1 MKTLQLMLLVPVLLW
16 AACLQAVP
24 LLSVEQTRQFN
35 ALCSGTGALPASTLQ
50 TGVLVYDSV
59 NARVASLHDQLP
71 ASIRADS
78 VATTG
83 VVMCL
88 QETEVVLET
97 CTLNLFFTLPRVLP
111 TYRLQLRPVRNP
123 GKKPLDTTLAGAPPP
138 TCANPGAIAS
148 GQTSL
153 RGTLPALSA
162 VLTLLGNARVSSA
175 DDDGDGY
182 SNLAEWIGDSSAID
196 TNSPGPTALISTNG
210 TSALVVGEG
219 ETLTIQL
226 SLQPAG
232 KQGLTTDYFVWAE
245 ARGQLYA
252 YVHGSGFRPATGK
265 LLSVRAPAVPL
276 TNFALATLPGL
287 GIGDYTLHFEAA
299 ISDGTTL
306 ASTATISVKP
316 SQWQFVEVGK
326 AAGLN
331 HIHGF
336 KQIADGI
343 ARDRQL
349 MAAGVAAG
357 DFDNDGWVDLYVTRG
372 SIGANLL
379 YRNLGDGSFVD
390 VAATAG
396 VGITGEENSG
406 ATFADYDGDGWLDLL
421 VAGINNSEQ
430 PRLFRN
436 NRNGSFTDSTVAAG
450 IPAVSQSMGSSFAD
464 YDRDGDLDFWL
475 THWAADTQQKYLF
488 RNNGNGTFTDSSRNA
503 GIADDVMNDFT
514 ANFADINND
523 GWPDVLVAADFKTS
537 QVYLNQRNGALL
549 RATPATISDENGMG
563 AAVGDYDNDGDLD
576 WFVSSIHDTRPTE
589 LNLSPSLLGI
599 TWGQSGNR
607 LYRNRG
613 DGSFDD
619 VTTLTGTRSGGWGWG
634 ACFADFNN
642 DGYPDL
648 FHVNGYDSSALPA
661 TTPFPFRTD
670 ASRLFINDQSGG
682 FTEQAV
688 GLGITDNQ
696 QGRGIVCFDYDRD
709 GDIDLFVANNGQA
722 PLLYENRGLKAHWLQ
737 VRVAGEAGNSEA
749 IGARVY
755 VTANGNTQMREL
767 SAGSNFMSQ
776 NPVIANF
783 GLGNT
788 TRVDSVRV
796 VWPSGTERLLTDI
809 AADQLLLIDK

>member
-1 MKTLQLMLLVPVLLW
+1 LKNLLLVPVLLSLSSSLL
-16 AACLQAVP
+16 AAP
-24 LLSVEQTRQFN
+24 LLSVEQTQQFN
-35 ALCSGTGALPASTLQ
+35 ALRRGTAALPATSLQ

-59 NARVASLHDQLP
+59 NSRVASLHDQLP

-83 VVMCL
+83 MVVCL
-88 QETEVVLET
+88 QQTDTVLET
-97 CTLNLFFTLPRVLP
+97 CTINLFFTLPRVLP
-111 TYRLQLRPVRNP
+111 TYRVQLRSVR
-123 GKKPLDTTLAGAPPP
+123 DTGQQAVTAMLAGSPPP
-138 TCANPGAIAS
+138 TCDNPGAIAS
-148 GQTSL
+148 GQASL
-153 RGTLPALSA
+153 RGMLPVVAD
-162 VLTLLGNARVSSA
+162 VLKLLDDTRVSIA

-182 SNLAEWIGDSSAID
+182 SNLAEWIRNSSPTDATSPGASALITVNGSSAL
-196 TNSPGPTALISTNG
+196 N
-210 TSALVVGEG
+210 VGEG
-219 ETLTIQL
+219 EALTLQL
-226 SLQPAG
+226 TMHPAG
-232 KQGLTTDYFVWAE
+232 KTGLATDYYVWAE
-245 ARGQLYA
+245 ARGQVYV
-252 YVHGSGFRPATGK
+252 YVHGSGFRPAAGK
-265 LLSVRAPAVPL
+265 QLSVRAPAVML
-276 TNFALATLPGL
+276 NNFALATLPGL
-287 GIGDYTLHFEAA
+287 GIGDYTLHFQA
-299 ISDGTTL
+299 IVSDGTVL
-306 ASTATISVKP
+306 GSTAALSVQP
-316 SQWQFVEVGK
+316 SQWQFVDVSK

-336 KQIADGI
+336 RQIADGI
-343 ARDRQL
+343 GRDRQL
-349 MAAGVAAG
+349 MVAGVAAG

-390 VAATAG
+390 MAGTAG
-396 VGITGEENSG
+396 VAITGEENSG

-421 VAGINNSEQ
+421 VAGINASEQ
-430 PRLFRN
+430 PHLFRN
-436 NRNGSFTDSTVAAG
+436 NRNGSFSETTSAAG
-450 IPAVSQSMGSSFAD
+450 IPLISQSMGSSFAD
-464 YDRDGDLDFWL
+464 YDKDGDLDFWI

-488 RNNGNGTFTDSSRNA
+488 RNNGNGTFTDNSRSA
-503 GIADDVMNDFT
+503 GIADDVMNDYT

-549 RATPATISDENGMG
+549 RSTSATISDENGMG

-576 WFVSSIHDTRPTE
+576 WFVSSIHDSRAAD
-589 LNLSPSLLGI
+589 LNLPPSLLGI

-607 LYRNRG
+607 FYRNRG

-670 ASRLFINDQSGG
+670 ASRLFINDQRGG
-682 FTEQAV
+682 FSEQSMT
-688 GLGITDNQ
+688 LGINDNQ

-709 GDIDLFVANNGQA
+709 GDIDLFVANNAQA

-737 VRVAGEAGNSEA
+737 VRVTGEAGNSEA

-755 VTANGNTQMREL
+755 VTANGITQMREL

-776 NPVIANF
+776 NPAIAHF
-783 GLGNT
+783 GLGKT

-796 VWPSGTERLLTDI
+796 VWPSGTERLLTGI
-809 AADQLLLIDK
+809 TADQLLLVEKQ